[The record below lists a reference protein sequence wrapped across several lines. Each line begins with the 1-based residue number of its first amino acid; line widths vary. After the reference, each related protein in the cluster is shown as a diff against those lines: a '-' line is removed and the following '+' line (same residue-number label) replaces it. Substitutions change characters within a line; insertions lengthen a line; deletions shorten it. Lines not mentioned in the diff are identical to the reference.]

1 VLPHTPKNQKTQVS
15 LADTLAR
22 RDRRNWF
29 RSKQGIGLSPQFS
42 ITTSALPLLPFLTGF
57 YIRARRVSHAFLKSA
72 WLEILMFYNSQS
84 TLPSEGEGSQCRK
97 QMTGPCVFFGY
108 ENGGDRLAEC
118 LYPLAGIHVPHRLE
132 RPEPTTHSET
142 GDTAMV
148 SLPRH
153 RKTA

>member
-1 VLPHTPKNQKTQVS
+1 VLPQKTQVS

-22 RDRRNWF
+22 RYRRNWF
-29 RSKQGIGLSPQFS
+29 RSKQCIGLSPQFS

-108 ENGGDRLAEC
+108 ENGGDRLAESRSVC
-118 LYPLAGIHVPHRLE
+118 TLLRVE

-142 GDTAMV
+142 GGTAMV

-153 RKTA
+153 RRTA